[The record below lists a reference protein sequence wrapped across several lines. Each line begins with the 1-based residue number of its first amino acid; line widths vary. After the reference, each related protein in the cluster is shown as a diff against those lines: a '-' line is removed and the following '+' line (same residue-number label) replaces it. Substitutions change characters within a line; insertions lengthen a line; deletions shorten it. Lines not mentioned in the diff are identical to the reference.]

1 MAQSNDYQAHGARTG
16 GLQGHSV
23 SEQYPYTVI
32 GIGERWAAMDLRT
45 GRTGNKHRTYREA
58 EIDIAGLKLRNLM
71 NS

>member
-32 GIGERWAAMDLRT
+32 MVGSRWHAFDCRSGST
-45 GRTGNKHRTYREA
+45 GRPQMTYQLAQMDVVTAR
-58 EIDIAGLKLRNLM
+58 IRNM
-71 NS
+71 MHS